1 MKFKTKFFYLTIA
14 LSSLLW
20 MGCVKE
26 GPQGPDGNAN
36 VLTSGW
42 ITPTSWSGASGDWYF
57 DVDNSEITAD
67 VVESG
72 VILAYMSV
80 PGDVYNDYT
89 VRPLPA
95 YAIGANWDFL
105 LPNDGGSNYNT
116 IEFTSDMVSKPGTTG
131 YNFRFIIIP
140 ASYDLK
146 SSPLKSGK
154 VSDLKKMSYQEVCKV
169 LGIKE

>member
-1 MKFKTKFFYLTIA
+1 MKFKTNFFYLTIA

-20 MGCVKE
+20 MGCGKE
-26 GPQGPDGNAN
+26 GPQGPEGNAN
-36 VLTSGW
+36 VLTSQW
-42 ITPTSWSGASGDWYF
+42 YSPASWSGESGDWYF

-95 YAIGANWDFL
+95 FAIGADWDFL
-105 LPNDGGSNYNT
+105 LPNDGNSNYGR
-116 IEFTSDMVSKPGTTG
+116 IEFTTDMTAVPTTDC
-131 YNFRFIIIP
+131 YFRFIIIP

-154 VSDLKKMSYQEVCKV
+154 VNDLRKMSYQEVCKL